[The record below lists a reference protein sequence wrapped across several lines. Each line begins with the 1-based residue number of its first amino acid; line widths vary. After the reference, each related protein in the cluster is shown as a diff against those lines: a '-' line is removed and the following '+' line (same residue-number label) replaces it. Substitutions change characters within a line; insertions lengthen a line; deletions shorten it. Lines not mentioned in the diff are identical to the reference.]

1 MLPFESV
8 ECEHDVGLMLRAVA
22 FAAERH
28 QDQRR
33 KGHRRLPYI
42 NHPVRVAETLWTV
55 GEVRDVVTLVAAL
68 LHDTLEDTATTPDEI
83 EARFGPSVL
92 SVVREVTDDKA
103 LSKAMRKQLQVEH
116 APHAS
121 SRAKAI
127 KLADEIAN
135 VGDLT
140 SEPPADWPPSRIRE
154 YVDWAE
160 QVVVGL
166 RGTNGPL
173 EALYDEVVCAARVK
187 YPAVDG

>member
-1 MLPFESV
+1 VIPFDEGK
-8 ECEHDVGLMLRAVA
+8 CEHDVGMMLRAVA

-42 NHPVRVAETLWTV
+42 NHPVRVAEMLWSV

-68 LHDTLEDTATTPDEI
+68 LHDTLEDSATTPDEI
-83 EARFGPSVL
+83 EARFGPEVL
-92 SVVREVTDDKA
+92 SVVCEVTDDKS
-103 LSKAMRKQLQVEH
+103 LPKAMRKQLQVEH

-121 SRAKAI
+121 WRAKAI
-127 KLADEIAN
+127 KLADKIAN

-140 SEPPADWPPSRIRE
+140 SEPPADWTPSRVRE

-160 QVVVGL
+160 RVVVGL
-166 RGTNGPL
+166 RGATGPL
-173 EALYDEVVCAARVK
+173 EALYDEVVSAARMK
-187 YPAVDG
+187 YPAVGG